1 MKHFITGGSGFFG
14 LHLIDR
20 LLKEQQ
26 EVIVYDRM
34 ELDAS
39 YRARPGVTYVHG
51 DILDKAK
58 LMETMKGC
66 DVVHHNAAVLPVS
79 RSGKRFREIN
89 VGGTRNVLE
98 AALENGVKKVLF
110 VSTSSVYGI
119 PTELPITEQTT
130 LTPMGDYGWSK
141 YEAEQTVK
149 QIRETHALD
158 VSIVR
163 PRTIIG
169 TGRMGIFGILFDWI
183 RRGKR
188 IYIIGKGDNLY
199 QFLSAPDL
207 ANACWLMTIRP
218 CKNEDFIL
226 GARDY
231 GTVKGDLEA
240 LIKHAQ
246 TTSKVQPTNA
256 FIVRNILAFVD
267 WLKISP
273 LVDWHYKTPHKP
285 FYFDIT
291 KARTMLG
298 WEPKDSNAS
307 MFIETYDWYLKNHDK
322 MDSQMGTTHRKNVKQ
337 GILKVLRAI
346 S

>member
-1 MKHFITGGSGFFG
+1 MKHLITGGSGFFG

-20 LLKEQQ
+20 LVQDHQ
-26 EVIVYDRM
+26 EVIVYDVTP
-34 ELDAS
+34 LDAE
-39 YRARPGVTYVHG
+39 YQKKPGVSFVQG
-51 DILDKAK
+51 DVRDRASLEQA
-58 LMETMKGC
+58 MKGV

-79 RSGKRFREIN
+79 RSGKFFREIN

-98 AALENGVKKVLF
+98 AALKMQVKKVLC

-119 PTELPITEQTT
+119 PTELPITEATK
-130 LTPMGDYGWSK
+130 LTPLGDYGWSK
-141 YEAEQTVK
+141 YEAEQVV
-149 QIRETHALD
+149 HAFRKEHPLD

-183 RRGKR
+183 ARGKR

-207 ANACWLMTIRP
+207 ADACWRMTVRP

-226 GARDY
+226 GAEEF
-231 GTVKGDLEA
+231 GTVKSDLEG
-240 LIKHAQ
+240 LIRHAN
-246 TTSKVQPTNA
+246 TSSRVQPTNA
-256 FIVRNILAFVD
+256 FLVRTILTFVD

-291 KARTMLG
+291 KAKTLLG
-298 WEPKDSNAS
+298 WQPRDSNLR
-307 MFIETYDWYLKNHDK
+307 MLQETYDWYLAHREALEK
-322 MDSQMGTTHRKNVKQ
+322 STGTTHRKGVKQ
-337 GILKVLRAI
+337 GILKLLRAI